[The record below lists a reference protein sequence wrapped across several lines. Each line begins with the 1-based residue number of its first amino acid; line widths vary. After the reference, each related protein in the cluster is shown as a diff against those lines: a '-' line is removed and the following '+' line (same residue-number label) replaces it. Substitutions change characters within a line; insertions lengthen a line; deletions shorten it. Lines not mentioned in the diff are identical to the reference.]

1 MSRQTPRKA
10 RHNRQP
16 SNRIPVISDY
26 ESDAAAY
33 AAVHNDY
40 APPPP
45 RTNTELNLS
54 VLQRYLPSIHTIL
67 SIAANAV
74 IYTFNSTSESWEKS
88 GVEGTLFVCAQAP
101 LPEDPGQRP
110 RACVFVLNRRGLDN
124 VIVDLAR
131 VEHAEISGELVIMKV
146 EADWQEGD
154 KVLGVWIH
162 NDQEGTRETNAATIQ
177 EAWKIARS
185 AGPIETQGP
194 EAGPA
199 MQAMG
204 RRLSLS
210 DLFGASNGLNI
221 GH

>member
-10 RHNRQP
+10 RHSRQP
-16 SNRIPVISDY
+16 SNRIPAVSDY
-26 ESDAAAY
+26 ESDAAAI
-33 AAVHNDY
+33 HTDSY

-54 VLQRYLPSIHTIL
+54 VLQRYLPTIHTIL

-74 IYTFNSTSESWEKS
+74 IYTFDSSTEGWKKS
-88 GVEGTLFVCAQAP
+88 GVEGTMFVCAQSP

-124 VIVDLAR
+124 VIVDLSR
-131 VEHAEISGELVIMKV
+131 VSHAEVSGELVIMKV
-146 EADWQEGD
+146 EGDWEEGD
-154 KVLGVWIH
+154 NVMGVWIH
-162 NDQEGTRETNAATIQ
+162 NDRDETREVNAAIIQ

-185 AGPIETQGP
+185 AGPVESQGP

-210 DLFGASNGLNI
+210 DLFGSGNGFNA